1 MPRSWTWLFWDLGKG
16 RRIIVA
22 PCGMQCYAKEKD
34 DDGADDEDAGGPAD
48 AFPAGVGGSH
58 DASVTAGGSYDTAA
72 HELTTLWMTT
82 SEEYPP
88 DAVFAAVAN
97 QRRASYQMPTWM
109 RVWRLPAGTS
119 RPVGTSAAVAHHH
132 HCCALLVVDIF
143 QQLSLN
149 PCKKTA

>member
-58 DASVTAGGSYDTAA
+58 DASVTA
-72 HELTTLWMTT
+72 
-82 SEEYPP
+82 
-88 DAVFAAVAN
+88 VV
-97 QRRASYQMPTWM
+97 PTM
-109 RVWRLPAGTS
+109 HRLPMNS
-119 RPVGTSAAVAHHH
+119 PVFG
-132 HCCALLVVDIF
+132 
-143 QQLSLN
+143 
-149 PCKKTA
+149 